1 MLPGIIPGNNTQNW
15 GGWGGEWEAP
25 RMRLL
30 HFKVNCPL
38 LKQQKQSLGKKLKI
52 DLQRTISHGID
63 RVSRLYSQRYINT
76 WKIVQTTY
84 KTRALVH
91 LSWHCF
97 CTLSQNLWPE
107 SRIDFPWQPAF
118 QPKNKTRQKG
128 MLLIFKEN
136 KQRSEYCQLQHV
148 WAKLRRHNE

>member
-1 MLPGIIPGNNTQNW
+1 MWGLGRGVRSSQN
-15 GGWGGEWEAP
+15 E
-25 RMRLL
+25 RVL
-30 HFKVNCPL
+30 HFKVSCPL
-38 LKQQKQSLGKKLKI
+38 LMQQKQSLWKILKI
-52 DLQRTISHGID
+52 ELQRTISHGID
-63 RVSRLYSQRYINT
+63 RVTRLYSQRYINT

-128 MLLIFKEN
+128 MLLILSSRQIN
-136 KQRSEYCQLQHV
+136 KDQNIVNY
-148 WAKLRRHNE
+148 NM

>member
-1 MLPGIIPGNNTQNW
+1 MGVGEGSEKFP
-15 GGWGGEWEAP
+15 EWEFCISKWIVPYWSNKKSHLA
-25 RMRLL
+25 
-30 HFKVNCPL
+30 
-38 LKQQKQSLGKKLKI
+38 KKLKT
-52 DLQRTISHGID
+52 DLQRTINHGID
-63 RVSRLYSQRYINT
+63 IASRLYSQRYINT

-118 QPKNKTRQKG
+118 QPKNKRRQKG
-128 MLLIFKEN
+128 MLLILSSRQIN
-136 KQRSEYCQLQHV
+136 KDQNIVNY
-148 WAKLRRHNE
+148 NM